1 MNHLTNYANT
11 DDPLNKSISDNLEAG
26 RPGGSK
32 VDLYLGNEPTLN
44 LTTNNLTL
52 LSSQK
57 YPYTALGPIGVLKL
71 VGSNDN
77 PVVSQIVN
85 RHAVNP
91 SNRNAAQLVL
101 LDTQG
106 RDEISQALRRDARY
120 TGGTSIAHSLFDST
134 NTHVQ
139 WLLSNRTE
147 TIAAFEAI
155 RQTGMVTHSARK
167 AWGHYQAILEGGD
180 NNLLQEVRNW
190 LFGPDYSAGWGRF
203 KRNDVKSGDRLSR
216 HYSNLGS
223 DVETEQARTA
233 ARGEYAASK
242 LLITAYGADY
252 QMKMG
257 KSDNGGR
264 PNGIDQI
271 WVKRD
276 RHTGNVIEY
285 LIVEAKGSVNAT
297 LGHPSTG
304 QQMSPRWLFFCLVK
318 MVAGDARYM
327 DIRTSRDLPTKILYA
342 LINNG
347 GIPVRGIIFHSLFGS
362 KNESK
367 VVEMTDIGLYSFVSA
382 FERASAGFGVFTNAP
397 TQQFIAF
404 Q

>member
-1 MNHLTNYANT
+1 MNQLTSYTNT
-11 DDPLNKSISDNLEAG
+11 NDPLNQSILNNLEAG
-26 RPGGSK
+26 RPGGLK
-32 VDLYLGNEPTLN
+32 VDLYLGNEPDLD

-52 LSSQK
+52 LSSQQ
-57 YPYTALGPIGVLKL
+57 YPYTALGPIGIRKL
-71 VGSNDN
+71 LEPPQDS
-77 PVVSQIVN
+77 VVSQIVN

-91 SNRNAAQLVL
+91 SSRNAAQLVL

-106 RDEISQALRRDARY
+106 QDEISQALRRDARY
-120 TGGTSIAHSLFDST
+120 TGGTSIAHSLFDSP

-139 WLLSNRTE
+139 WILTHRTE

-155 RQTGMVTHSARK
+155 RQAGEVVRRARE
-167 AWGHYQAILEGGD
+167 AWGHYEAILTGGD
-180 NNLLQEVRNW
+180 GNLLQAVRNW
-190 LFGPDYSAGWGRF
+190 LSGPDHSAGWSRF
-203 KRNDVKSGDRLSR
+203 KRNDVKSGNRLSR
-216 HYSNLGS
+216 HYTNLDS
-223 DVETEQARTA
+223 DLNTAQARTA

-276 RHTGNVIEY
+276 MNTGKVIEY
-285 LIVEAKGSVNAT
+285 LMVEAKGSVNAT

-304 QQMSPRWLFFCLVK
+304 QQMSPKWLFWCLVN

-327 DIRTSRDLPTKILYA
+327 DNRTSTDLPRKILDA

-347 GIPVRGIIFHSLFGS
+347 GVPVRGVIFHSLFGS
-362 KNESK
+362 TNESK
-367 VVEMTDIGLYSFVSA
+367 VVQMTDTGLYSFVSA
-382 FERASAGFGVFTNAP
+382 YERASAGFGVFTHAP